1 MNGILTAPRDSEDL
15 PMPNTLVE
23 ILKTSMQSLYEEM
36 HPDELDAVGIPLWK
50 VLEKEKAVR
59 ALLGEEMND
68 SDDEDEFSTLFQRKI
83 LPFDLLDLKST
94 ELAKNSRSNAAGN
107 VKQVTSELQAKRTA
121 IEVAIEVASEEA
133 SEASSKRRRAING
146 VLCLVVALILV
157 LSELTLS
164 F

>member
-121 IEVAIEVASEEA
+121 IEVAIEVASE
-133 SEASSKRRRAING
+133 ASSKRRRAING